1 MLSTTALNINIHLIA
16 FNELIENKHIDEIYN
31 QLSQNSSVT
40 FHTTSYSSKNIMGF
54 QHLQRGESE

>member
-1 MLSTTALNINIHLIA
+1 
-16 FNELIENKHIDEIYN
+16 LIENKHIDEIYN